1 VEKNTTGKNAA
12 YLVLKAWLLYTLAV
26 IMVMYFCVGSY
37 GSVWLGALGI
47 GLVGIIITSIFLLR
61 NHQNPEECSDAGQVY
76 GKIGL
81 GLAIYVCLAGVLT
94 LLYKCIMPEL
104 FGESIMSAPWYSRM
118 RIIFPGYMVAFPAFY
133 YICKR
138 IKRTPLEQH
147 KMTFGQFM
155 SCIFMNQGILLV
167 GIIIGMFIYAM
178 FLFKLS
184 DVDTN
189 SLQEGMSNAEL
200 LWRILTVGVVTPIF
214 EELIFRKL
222 FIDRVHIYGEGMAI
236 LASALLY
243 ALYQGDFIHFFYSVG
258 LGAFFAYIYIRTG
271 KIWYTIIFRMICEL
285 SLTIAV
291 LVLFNRI
298 GFEALSK
305 ISSMNVAEEQMMVL
319 IKQMAPAL
327 MLLLLWLVVFIIS
340 GFIGI
345 ILWISKRK
353 KFYLKEAD
361 SCVEGRKAKCIFGNF
376 GIPYF
381 VLFVLMAFLSSYGIG
396 RSKEYLRLQH
406 QKAWMKEIDGPLR
419 EGLSSAVGVNEF
431 LPEEERNARL
441 DELISQIEEGMWNDD
456 EIAYKIQEIISDIHI
471 AHISF
476 FPALGYRTKNYYTSF
491 VIDGKWFSD
500 GFYILK
506 TLKEDRDCLGGKL
519 LAINGISLEEVLSR
533 YDRIYSNETQM
544 WLKSLFEQSLDEGL
558 HKSELEYLG
567 ISEPGSN
574 DITLTVEKDGLRFEH
589 RMEAARTDGLQNI
602 QTVELESELKK
613 LPYGEAIY
621 RREGKVPFY
630 YEIDKE
636 NRALYLQYN
645 QCYDVTVKE
654 EYSIYPAFEVFFDQ
668 LIEDMKAHE
677 AEIDYFVLD
686 FRNNTGGYQELWYYA
701 IRKHRNYLKQF
712 PVKILMGKTTFSGG
726 VSAIDS
732 TLFFV
737 GDNVTLYG
745 EETGQAVYNYSAM
758 INSVLENTG
767 GTLSVTNSKAF
778 YRELNARTH
787 ARSEDI
793 YAGVMPDVEVLQT
806 FEGYRNGVDEVYLK
820 AVSE

>member
-1 VEKNTTGKNAA
+1 MEKNTTGKDAA
-12 YLVLKAWLLYTLAV
+12 YPVLKAWLLYTLAV

-81 GLAIYVCLAGVLT
+81 GLALYVCLAGVLT

-104 FGESIMSAPWYSRM
+104 FGESIMSAPWYSRI
-118 RIIFPGYMVAFPAFY
+118 RIIFSRYMVAFPAFY

-138 IKRTPLEQH
+138 IKRTPPEQH

-167 GIIIGMFIYAM
+167 GFIIGAVISAM
-178 FLFKLS
+178 FLFKMS
-184 DVDTN
+184 NVGIG
-189 SLQEGMSNAEL
+189 SLQEDMTNAEL
-200 LWRILTVGVVTPIF
+200 LWRILTIGVVTPIF

-236 LASALLY
+236 LASGLLY

-258 LGAFFAYIYIRTG
+258 IGAFFAYIYIRTG

-298 GFEALSK
+298 DFEALSK
-305 ISSMNVAEEQMMVL
+305 ILSMNVAEEQMIVL
-319 IKQMAPAL
+319 VKQMAPGL

-340 GFIGI
+340 GFIGT

-353 KFYLKEAD
+353 NFYLKEAD
-361 SCVEGRKAKCIFGNF
+361 FCVEGRKAKCIFGNF
-376 GIPYF
+376 GILYF
-381 VLFVLMAFLSSYGIG
+381 LLFVLMAFLSSYGIG

-406 QKAWMKEIDGPLR
+406 QKAWIKEIDGPLR

-431 LPEEERNARL
+431 LPEKERNARL
-441 DELISQIEEGMWNDD
+441 DELIRQIEEGMWNDD

-471 AHISF
+471 AHIGF
-476 FPALGYRTKNYYTSF
+476 FPASDYRTENYYTSF

-506 TLKEDRDCLGGKL
+506 TMEEDRDCLGGKL
-519 LAINGISLEEVLSR
+519 LAINGISLEKVLSR
-533 YDRIYSNETQM
+533 YDGIYSNETQM
-544 WLKSLFEQSLDEGL
+544 CLKSLFERSLEGGL

-589 RMEAARTDGLQNI
+589 RMEAVRTDGLQDI
-602 QTVELESELKK
+602 QTVELETEQSK
-613 LPYGEAIY
+613 LPYGERIY
-621 RREGKVPFY
+621 RREGKAPFY

-645 QCYDVTVKE
+645 QCYDATVKE
-654 EYSIYPAFEVFFDQ
+654 EYSIYPAFEAFFDQ

-686 FRNNTGGYQELWYYA
+686 LRNNTGGYLHLWDNA
-701 IRKHRNYLKQF
+701 VAKHKKYLKQY
-712 PVKILMGKTTFSGG
+712 PIRILVGKGTYSAA
-726 VSAIDS
+726 VDAIDR
-732 TLFFV
+732 TLFTFDDV
-737 GDNVTLYG
+737 VLYG
-745 EETGQAVYNYSAM
+745 EEAGLAIYNYTG
-758 INSVLENTG
+758 IIESVLENTG
-767 GTLSVTNSKAF
+767 GTLTVTTRKAF
-778 YRELNARTH
+778 YRELNTRAYV
-787 ARSEDI
+787 RSEDI

-820 AVSE
+820 AVSQ

>member
-1 VEKNTTGKNAA
+1 MEKNTTGKNVA
-12 YLVLKAWLLYTLAV
+12 YLVLKAWLFYTLAV
-26 IMVMYFCVGSY
+26 IMVMYFCVGYY
-37 GSVWLGALGI
+37 GGIWLGALGI

-61 NHQNPEECSDAGQVY
+61 NHQNPEECSEAGQAY

-81 GLAIYVCLAGVLT
+81 ALALYVCLAGVLT
-94 LLYKCIMPEL
+94 LLYKSLMPEL
-104 FGESIMSAPWYSRM
+104 FGESITSAPWYSRM

-138 IKRTPLEQH
+138 IRRTPPEQH
-147 KMTFGQFM
+147 KMTLGQFM

-167 GIIIGMFIYAM
+167 GFIIGTVIYGM
-178 FLFKLS
+178 FLFKMS
-184 DVDTN
+184 DVGTN
-189 SLQEGMSNAEL
+189 RLREAMSNAEL

-214 EELIFRKL
+214 EELVFRKL

-236 LASALLY
+236 LASGLLY
-243 ALYQGDFIHFFYSVG
+243 ALYQGDFTRFFFSVG

-271 KIWYTIIFRMICEL
+271 KIWYTMIFRMISEL
-285 SLTIAV
+285 SLTIAMFV
-291 LVLFNRI
+291 LSNRI
-298 GFEALSK
+298 DYEALSK

-319 IKQMAPAL
+319 IKQVAPAL

-353 KFYLKEAD
+353 KFYLKKAD
-361 SCVEGRKAKCIFGNF
+361 SCGESRKAKCIFGNF
-376 GIPYF
+376 GILYF

-396 RSKEYLRLQH
+396 RSKDYLRLQH
-406 QKAWMKEIDGPLR
+406 QKAWIKEIDGPLR
-419 EGLSSAVGVNEF
+419 EGLNSAVGVNEF

-441 DELISQIEEGMWNDD
+441 SELISQIEVGMWNDD
-456 EIAYKIQEIISDIHI
+456 EIAYKIQEIISDIQI

-476 FPALGYRTKNYYTSF
+476 SPALHYRTENYYTSF

-506 TLKEDRDCLGGKL
+506 TLKEDQDCLGGKL
-519 LAINGISLEEVLSR
+519 LAINGISLEEVLSG

-544 WLKSLFEQSLDEGL
+544 WLKSLFEQSLEGGL

-589 RMEAARTDGLQNI
+589 RMEAVRTDGLQNI

-621 RREGKVPFY
+621 RREGKMPYY

-636 NRALYLQYN
+636 NRTLYLQYN
-645 QCYDVTVKE
+645 KCYDATVKE

-686 FRNNTGGYQELWYYA
+686 LRNNTGGFSHLWDNA
-701 IRKHRNYLKQF
+701 VAKHKKYLKQY
-712 PVKILMGKTTFSGG
+712 PIKILMGKGTYSAA
-726 VSAIDS
+726 VDAIDR
-732 TLFFV
+732 TLFTFDDV
-737 GDNVTLYG
+737 VLYG
-745 EETGQAVYNYSAM
+745 EEAGQAVYNYTG
-758 INSVLENTG
+758 IIESVLENTG
-767 GTLSVTNSKAF
+767 GTLIVTTRKAF
-778 YRELNARTH
+778 YRELNTRAYV
-787 ARSEDI
+787 RSEDI